1 MHFNGE
7 FLGRLVFSWLRVNS
21 FEDGLLHYIVDFS
34 FNKDG
39 SNLVFLIM
47 DGVHQHTVEYLL
59 EAYWVSC
66 PLQIALSL
74 DRLLKLVLVSNLVLI
89 LDDEDDLL
97 YQLIDGGLLL
107 VNVEFKLVDGVHVK
121 EVT

>member
-1 MHFNGE
+1 MHFNSE
-7 FLGRLVFSWLRVNS
+7 FLGRLVVSCLSVSS
-21 FEDGLLHYIVDFS
+21 FEDGLLHYIADFS

-39 SNLVFLIM
+39 SNFVFLIM

-59 EAYWVSC
+59 EAHWISC
-66 PLQIALSL
+66 PLQVALSL
-74 DRLLKLVLVSNLVLI
+74 DRLFKLVLVSNLVLI